1 MKKSDRPD
9 TRREGGGTAA
19 SANRRA
25 MHADRD
31 VRFYAEAVYAINRG
45 LPHIVDFPGR
55 LS

>member
-1 MKKSDRPD
+1 MKTKHRSDKRKQSGGSAPAAAR
-9 TRREGGGTAA
+9 RREP
-19 SANRRA
+19 
-25 MHADRD
+25 DRE